1 MPVIDTSPFRDAVHA
16 IFSTMI
22 RLDVTTGQPFRS
34 AAQPHH
40 DATAT
45 IRLSGDITGSMVLS
59 LPQNV
64 ASSMIS
70 KLAGCDFLPGT
81 PEFSDALGEIANMIS
96 GAAKSRYKNRN
107 VSIST
112 PTVALG
118 LTARVPGV
126 GPETRLTLPFQLR
139 AGDFCLLLDL
149 EETPGAIKKIA

>member
-1 MPVIDTSPFRDAVHA
+1 MPVIDTNPFRDAVHA
-16 IFSTMI
+16 VFSTMI

-34 AAQPHH
+34 SSQPHH

-45 IRLSGDITGSMVLS
+45 IRLSGDITGSVILS
-59 LPQNV
+59 LPQSV

-70 KLAGCDFLPGT
+70 KLAGCDFVPGS

-112 PTVALG
+112 PTVSIGPAPRG
-118 LTARVPGV
+118 PDAGQTAS
-126 GPETRLTLPFQLR
+126 LALPFQLR
-139 AGDFCLLLDL
+139 SGGFCLLLDL
-149 EETPGAIKKIA
+149 QETPSVKKIA